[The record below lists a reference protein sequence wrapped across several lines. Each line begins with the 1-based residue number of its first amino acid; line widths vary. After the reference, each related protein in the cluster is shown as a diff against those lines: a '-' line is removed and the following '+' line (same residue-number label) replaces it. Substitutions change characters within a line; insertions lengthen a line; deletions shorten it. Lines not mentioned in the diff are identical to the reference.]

1 MQSVSVRLTEGAL
14 EEKDGPRNVTVP
26 PSLTRETTT
35 TSLWMSPTSFRSWV
49 MSVPD
54 VRLSVSDVH
63 LIDQSSVAGEF
74 LGFSL

>member
-1 MQSVSVRLTEGAL
+1 MQCARLTEGAL
-14 EEKDGPRNVTVP
+14 EERDATVP
-26 PSLTRETTT
+26 PFLTRGRETTT

-63 LIDQSSVAGEF
+63 LIDQSVAGEF
-74 LGFSL
+74 LDFSL